1 MVFPCWVIREV
12 PRWNG
17 AVTACCVSVKLL
29 SELKMSVAEINRF
42 VVRVGHGVAIGV
54 FVLTMLLTVALG
66 TYWMMN

>member
-1 MVFPCWVIREV
+1 MVINHRVTREV
-12 PRWNG
+12 PLWDG
-17 AVTACCVSVKLL
+17 AVTACCVSVKLF

-54 FVLTMLLTVALG
+54 FVLTRILTVALG